1 MAVLPGDGVGPEVSE
16 AALAVLDAVSDRFDV
31 TFEASLHPVGWTAV
45 VRTGSPLPDATLEA
59 CRKADAVFLGAVGH
73 PDADGEPPERRP
85 ETGLLKLRRELGCWA
100 NLRPA
105 RLYPALRDQSPVSAS
120 RVEGTDFLLVR
131 ELAGGLYYGEPR
143 GWDRDAGRAVNTLV
157 YTRPEIERI
166 ARTAFELA
174 RGRRRHVVSID
185 KANVLDVS
193 RLWRSVVSDVAK
205 GYPDVRLDHMLVDR
219 AAMELVIRPAA
230 WDVWLT
236 SNLFGDILSDE
247 AGAVV
252 GSLGL
257 LGSASLGDGVGL
269 YEPVH
274 GSAPDIA
281 GEDRANPIGAITSV
295 ALMLRHSFGLAEAAG
310 AVEAAVEGAL
320 NAGLRTPDLLGTTGG
335 KAVGTGAFAHAV
347 AEAVRSGE

>member
-1 MAVLPGDGVGPEVSE
+1 VAILPGDGIGPEVTE
-16 AALAVLDAVSDRFDV
+16 AAFSVLQAASERFGLSFD
-31 TFEASLHPVGWTAV
+31 TSSHPVGWTAV
-45 VRTGSPLPDATLEA
+45 QATGSPLPDATLEA
-59 CRKADAVFLGAVGH
+59 CRRADAVFLGAVGH
-73 PDADGEPPERRP
+73 PDADGEPPGRRP
-85 ETGLLKLRRELGCWA
+85 EAGLLKLRKELGCYA

-105 RLYPALRDQSPVSAS
+105 RIYAALQDQSPVAPE
-120 RVEGTDFLLVR
+120 RVRGTDLLLVR

-143 GWDRDAGRAVNTLV
+143 GWDQAAGRAVNTLV

-166 ARTAFELA
+166 ARVAFELA
-174 RGRRRHVVSID
+174 RGRRRHVVSVD

-193 RLWRSVVSDVAK
+193 RLWREVVTEVGSE
-205 GYPDVRLDHMLVDR
+205 YPDVRLDHMLVDR

-236 SNLFGDILSDE
+236 ANLFGDILSDE

-281 GEDRANPIGAITSV
+281 GQDKANPVGAIASI
-295 ALMLRHSFGLAEAAG
+295 AMMLRHSFGLGEPAD
-310 AVEAAVEGAL
+310 AVEHAL
-320 NAGLRTPDLLGTTGG
+320 ERVLGAGLRTSDLLGVGG
-335 KAVGTGAFAHAV
+335 GETVGTRAFADAV
-347 AEAVRSGE
+347 AGAVRGQG